1 MFALVTAVAVLAVA
15 VGGVSAGVSSSEAP
29 ETDDTT
35 NGEEIEPEE
44 SEDVDDET
52 TDSGEVSHA
61 DEAEAGICVVGADSP
76 CNGESA
82 DGERIGNDS
91 DDGKQIMIPE
101 DQNRDGEIDDRFTN
115 DENADVGVCII
126 GADSA
131 CNSDDKEDGK
141 VGAGGADEEQI
152 MVPEDQNRDGEIDD
166 RFIGEFSFPAQLSAL
181 LTLF

>member
-1 MFALVTAVAVLAVA
+1 MFTLVAAVAVLTVA
-15 VGGVSAGVSSSEAP
+15 VGGVSAGVSSSETL

-35 NGEEIEPEE
+35 DGEKIEPEE
-44 SEDVDDET
+44 SEDVDHGT
-52 TDSGEVSHA
+52 TDSEEGSHA

-76 CNGESA
+76 CNGEST
-82 DGERIGNDS
+82 DGEHIGNDS

-126 GADSA
+126 GADSP

-141 VGAGGADEEQI
+141 IGAGSDDEEQSMI
-152 MVPEDQNRDGEIDD
+152 PEDQNRDGEVDD
-166 RFIGEFSFPAQLSAL
+166 RFIGEFSFPAPLSVL